1 MQIKIICL
9 LISFFASSAFAANP
23 DCRART
29 DFDNIIKVI
38 TEKFYDK
45 NFKGIDWQA
54 RVKSYRQNVL
64 CSFDDDKVATT
75 VNDLL
80 KELNTS
86 HTALYTP
93 RDLKYWGLNS
103 IFSGGLFQY
112 KISFSGIWPVQIG
125 QQTFVKFVLDDSAA
139 AIAGVKTGDELL
151 AIGNVRF
158 SSLGFRKGES
168 SELEFASTSEK
179 KKRVKIRP
187 ATLSLQSHFLEAT
200 KKSKAILRVE
210 NKKIGYLHLWCGTH
224 EAFLQTLNSTLKEFE
239 TSAIAGLII
248 DLRDGFGGAS
258 PEYLN
263 EISENPFYK
272 KIPLVFLINEG
283 VTSGKEW
290 LAAIVKAKKIGTLV
304 GIKTAGAFMA
314 GAAFNLLSDRYL
326 LYLAVREF
334 NPPDIPRIE
343 GIGVEPDIEVPAC
356 ARFCKGKDPQFDKAL
371 ETILFK

>member
-1 MQIKIICL
+1 MLFRSQK
-9 LISFFASSAFAANP
+9 
-23 DCRART
+23 T
-29 DFDNIIKVI
+29 
-38 TEKFYDK
+38 KFY
-45 NFKGIDWQA
+45 IEI
-54 RVKSYRQNVL
+54 VL
-64 CSFDDDKVATT
+64 
-75 VNDLL
+75 
-80 KELNTS
+80 
-86 HTALYTP
+86 
-93 RDLKYWGLNS
+93 LKYWGLNS
-103 IFSGGLFQY
+103 IFSGGLSQY